1 VTQLTK
7 RLPNK
12 LTIQN
17 KLNRGYI
24 MGLFSRFTDIINA
37 NLNNMLDKAEHPE
50 KMIRLII
57 GEMEETLVEVR
68 STAAKN
74 IAEQKT
80 LARKIKS
87 AQEGVTHWHEKAEL
101 ALSKSRDDLAKSA
114 LAQKHKCQTELT
126 QLDDEN
132 EQLTSLLSAIQEDAK
147 RLQDKLNEAKRR
159 QEALLLRKESAEV
172 RLKIRETEVIHNIDE
187 AMAKFERYQ
196 QKIDRLEAQIESYDL
211 TEKKD
216 LSAQISELAQ
226 GDSVDAEL
234 AEMKSKV
241 VNG

>member
-1 VTQLTK
+1 
-7 RLPNK
+7 
-12 LTIQN
+12 
-17 KLNRGYI
+17 

-37 NLNNMLDKAEHPE
+37 NLNSMLDKAEHPE

-80 LARKIKS
+80 LARKVK
-87 AQEGVTHWHEKAEL
+87 ATQEGVSHWHDKAEL
-101 ALSKSRDDLAKSA
+101 ALSKGREDLAKSA
-114 LAQKHKCQTELT
+114 LVQKQKCQTELT

-132 EQLTSLLSAIQEDAK
+132 AQLTDLLSAIQADAQ

-159 QEALLLRKESAEV
+159 QEALLLRQESAEV
-172 RLKIRETEVIHNIDE
+172 RLKVREKAVIHNIDE

-196 QKIDRLEAQIESYDL
+196 QKIDRLEAQVESYDL
-211 TEKKD
+211 TENKD
-216 LSAQISELAQ
+216 LSAQISELEQ
-226 GDSVDAEL
+226 DDSVEAEL
-234 AEMKSKV
+234 AEMKKKV